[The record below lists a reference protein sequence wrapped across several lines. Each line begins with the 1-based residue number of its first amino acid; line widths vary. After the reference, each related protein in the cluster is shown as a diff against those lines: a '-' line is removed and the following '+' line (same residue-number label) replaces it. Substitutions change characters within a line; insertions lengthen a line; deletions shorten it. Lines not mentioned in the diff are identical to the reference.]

1 MEDTQVSTITKTPN
15 LKETDTQRIAY
26 LEDLLSRQLEKLR
39 KYDLDGAFQLAE
51 QSRKMAD
58 QVAGLGL
65 LGRPEYCHEKKRIR
79 ELYDQICLVIASE
92 RQEVSDKLEQIRT
105 AIRTLAAYSEK

>member
-1 MEDTQVSTITKTPN
+1 MNDANVSTMQ
-15 LKETDTQRIAY
+15 ETQKPTETEVQMIAY

-51 QSRKMAD
+51 QSREMAD

-65 LGRPEYCHEKKRIR
+65 LERPEFDQEKEQIR
-79 ELYDQICLVIASE
+79 GLYNQICLVIASE
-92 RQEVSDKLEQIRT
+92 RQEVSEKLKQIREG
-105 AIRTLAAYSEK
+105 IRVLSKYGGK